1 VHYMNHLTGSSQWP
15 YDANYLN
22 ILFTI
27 WSVQIEW
34 SLYI

>member
-1 VHYMNHLTGSSQWP
+1 MNHLTDSSQSP

-27 WSVQIEW
+27 GSVQIEW
-34 SLYI
+34 SLHI